1 MILAHKLSPTALNQ
15 FNLTFNFR
23 SSTMMKGGMAN
34 MMKQAQQMQA
44 NMQKA
49 QAELANVD
57 VEGIASNGLVK
68 VTMACN
74 NVVKRVAIDDSVMD
88 DKETLEDLLV
98 IALKDATAKAE
109 ATSSARMAN
118 YMPAG
123 MKLPF

>member
-1 MILAHKLSPTALNQ
+1 
-15 FNLTFNFR
+15 
-23 SSTMMKGGMAN
+23 MAN

-57 VEGIASNGLVK
+57 VEGIAINGLVK

>member
-1 MILAHKLSPTALNQ
+1 
-15 FNLTFNFR
+15 
-23 SSTMMKGGMAN
+23 MMKGGMGN
-34 MMKQAQQMQA
+34 LMKQAQQMQA

-49 QAELANVD
+49 QDELASVE
-57 VEGIASNGLVK
+57 VEGIAANGLVK
-68 VTMACN
+68 IQMTCKN
-74 NVVKRVAIDDSVMD
+74 EVKRVSLDDSVMD

-109 ATSSARMAN
+109 AISSARMAN